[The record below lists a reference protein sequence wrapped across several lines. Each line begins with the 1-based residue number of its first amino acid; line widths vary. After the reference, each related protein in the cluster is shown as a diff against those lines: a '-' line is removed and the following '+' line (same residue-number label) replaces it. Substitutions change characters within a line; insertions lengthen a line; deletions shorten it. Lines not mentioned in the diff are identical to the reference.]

1 MLELFQTNQPQ
12 LSQWLQEKD
21 LMMSVLGPLSMDPNM
36 LNTQKQ
42 QVQVREL
49 QKKCRKNTAT
59 LYMFWTKNTEFADLG
74 ALAYAAT
81 IYHSKC
87 F

>member
-1 MLELFQTNQPQ
+1 MLELFHTNQPQ

-42 QVQVREL
+42 QVQVGEL
-49 QKKCRKNTAT
+49 
-59 LYMFWTKNTEFADLG
+59 
-74 ALAYAAT
+74 
-81 IYHSKC
+81 
-87 F
+87 